1 MEGEKKGGWSFG
13 KILLIIIVL
22 IFAMLIMQKMGVKVV
37 KTTEKSEMT
46 DDPHPGY

>member
-22 IFAMLIMQKMGVKVV
+22 ILGMLVMQKMGVKIVN
-37 KTTEKSEMT
+37 TTEESEIT